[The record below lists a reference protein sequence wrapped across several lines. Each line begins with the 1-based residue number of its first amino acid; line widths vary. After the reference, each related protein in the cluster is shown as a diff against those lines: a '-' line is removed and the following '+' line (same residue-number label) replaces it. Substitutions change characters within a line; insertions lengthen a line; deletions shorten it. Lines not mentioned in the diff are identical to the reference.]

1 MTDQDKPQA
10 DAWRSLLDPP
20 YSLDLLADLHAGAL
34 DDALAARLSPLA
46 HADRDAARVLDAL
59 DATVRQLNEHA
70 ARTPSV
76 PVPAAVAARIDDA
89 LAALAEQPLPATQPR
104 PPTNVAA
111 ARARRPRASYLGIG
125 VLATA
130 AAAAAVFALNAGLGS
145 PDLSGPPRADGPQA
159 PVRAGTAPPAAAS
172 SAAATPLDLGSGAPG
187 PQALTAIGKED
198 LGPLSD
204 RAALGGCLQANGIAA
219 NSQLIGA
226 SQVTL
231 NSRRGILLLLPTG
244 RAAVFTALV
253 VGPECS
259 AQNPATR
266 SRVEIGAR

>member
-46 HADRDAARVLDAL
+46 NADRDASLVLDAL
-59 DATVRQLNEHA
+59 DATVRQLKEQA
-70 ARTPSV
+70 AHTPSV
-76 PVPAAVAARIDDA
+76 PVPAGVASRIDDA
-89 LAALAEQPLPATQPR
+89 LAAQPLPTRQPR

-111 ARARRPRASYLGIG
+111 ARARRHRTSYLGIG
-125 VLATA
+125 VLAA
-130 AAAAAVFALNAGLGS
+130 AAAAAGVFALSVGLGS
-145 PDLSGPPRADGPQA
+145 HDLSGTPRADGPQA
-159 PVRAGTAPPAAAS
+159 PARAGAAPSTAMS
-172 SAAATPLDLGSGAPG
+172 STTATPLDLGSGAPG
-187 PQALTAIGKED
+187 PKALTAIGKED

-204 RAALGGCLQANGIAA
+204 KAALDGCLQANGIAPT
-219 NSQLIGA
+219 SQVIGA

-231 NSRRGILLLLPTG
+231 NGQRGILLLLPTG
-244 RAAVFTALV
+244 RAAMFTALV

-259 AQNPATR
+259 AQNAATR

>member
-70 ARTPSV
+70 AHTPSV
-76 PVPAAVAARIDDA
+76 PVPAAVVARID
-89 LAALAEQPLPATQPR
+89 AALAEQPLPATQPR

-130 AAAAAVFALNAGLGS
+130 AAAAAVFALNAGPGS
-145 PDLSGPPRADGPQA
+145 QDLSGSPRADGPQA
-159 PVRAGTAPPAAAS
+159 PVRAGTAPPAATS
-172 SAAATPLDLGSGAPG
+172 SAVATPLDLGSGAPG

-204 RAALGGCLQANGIAA
+204 KAALGGCLQANGIAA

-231 NSRRGILLLLPTG
+231 NGQRGILLLLPTG

>member
-70 ARTPSV
+70 AHTPSV
-76 PVPAAVAARIDDA
+76 PVPAAVVARID
-89 LAALAEQPLPATQPR
+89 AALAEQPLPATQPR

-130 AAAAAVFALNAGLGS
+130 AAAAAVFALNAGPGS
-145 PDLSGPPRADGPQA
+145 QDLSGSPRADGPQA
-159 PVRAGTAPPAAAS
+159 PVRAGTAPPTAAS

-204 RAALGGCLQANGIAA
+204 RAALGGCLQANAITP
-219 NSQLIGA
+219 NSQLIGG

-231 NSRRGILLLLPTG
+231 NGRRGILLLLPTG